1 MRYLLT
7 LTVAEMMK
15 ILKCHSQYRNR
26 RCHKFQLGPGSINR
40 TLLQFPNF
48 SRFPYFPGKWSLD
61 KIKKTNDCVYFRIGS
76 TLCMRAA
83 CLGSK
88 VKFVRSVLGTVWI
101 SVAYLCSCDVV
112 ELK

>member
-61 KIKKTNDCVYFRIGS
+61 KIKKNERLCLLQNRQHVVYASGVSRVKGQVREVG
-76 TLCMRAA
+76 TRY
-83 CLGSK
+83 CLD
-88 VKFVRSVLGTVWI
+88 
-101 SVAYLCSCDVV
+101 LCSVS
-112 ELK
+112 LQL